1 MPKKVNLESKKAV
14 LIGFGN
20 IYRQDDGVALYIL
33 EKLKQRQFANL
44 ELINGSLGG
53 VSLFDFLLTKTA
65 TQKVI
70 LLDAAEAG
78 LEPGTV
84 FLADL
89 KNLNAWPRLS
99 LHQLPLNFILS
110 LLGEEKLAKIKFI
123 AVQPAKVGFG
133 LGLSKLLKERFW
145 QIEKKVVSL
154 VEAELK
160 KRPDMASI

>member
-1 MPKKVNLESKKAV
+1 MI

-20 IYRQDDGVALYIL
+20 IYRQDDGIGLHIL
-33 EKLKQRQFANL
+33 EKMRQRQIALL
-44 ELINGSLGG
+44 ELINGGLGG
-53 VSLFDFLLTKTA
+53 LALFDFLLTKA
-65 TQKVI
+65 AEQKVM

-99 LHQLPLNFILS
+99 LHHLPLNLILP
-110 LLGEEKLAKIKFI
+110 LLGEEKLTKIKFI

-133 LGLSKLLKERFW
+133 LGLSKVLKERLPL
-145 QIEKKVVSL
+145 IEKKVISF
-154 VEAELK
+154 VEAEL
-160 KRPDMASI
+160 RRS